1 MKREGLIMSKKKN
14 TKSIQCS
21 NVKSHRNL
29 SRNSK
34 VPDDGIFI
42 EYDGND
48 SFTPDKTTAYGEIQ
62 DVDDL

>member
-14 TKSIQCS
+14 TKNIQCS
-21 NVKSHRNL
+21 NGNAHKNL
-29 SRNSK
+29 LRNSK
-34 VPDDGIFI
+34 VPHDGIFI
-42 EYDGND
+42 EYDSND